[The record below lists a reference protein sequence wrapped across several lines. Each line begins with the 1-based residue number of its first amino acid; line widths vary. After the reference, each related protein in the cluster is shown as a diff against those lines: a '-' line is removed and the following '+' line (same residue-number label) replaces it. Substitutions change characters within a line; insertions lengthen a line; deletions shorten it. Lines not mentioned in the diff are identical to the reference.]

1 MIFCKKQYEKLVNE
15 SVFTSLQGFNHE
27 HQIAAIA
34 TQLKQVNTLDFK
46 KYIKQ
51 VKANAQTLAN
61 ELIKRD
67 YKVCSWW
74 NR

>member
-1 MIFCKKQYEKLVNE
+1 MTFCKKQYEKLVNE
-15 SVFTSLQGFNHE
+15 SVFPSLQGGPHE

-51 VKANAQTLAN
+51 VKAMHKL
-61 ELIKRD
+61 
-67 YKVCSWW
+67 
-74 NR
+74 